1 MKDIGGSQTV
11 VVMLLIAALAM
22 AAYLSGWAY
31 HSGQTPKWFQTSSR
45 GNEIERV
52 MRLLKLSKK

>member
-11 VVMLLIAALAM
+11 VVILLIAALAM

-31 HSGQTPKWFQTSSR
+31 HSTQTPKWLQASSR
-45 GNEIERV
+45 ANEIERV
-52 MRLLKLSKK
+52 MRHLKLTE